1 MKKTIKQKPQDEQPT
16 DILKR
21 IAKRVEETTIDISNM
36 KSDLKMVSLRLSG
49 VEHNTEIMK
58 VDVEKI
64 KFDISNAEENLV
76 SKLVGLESRLNK
88 RITYVTDLITI
99 EFGGKLRNHDKRI
112 RIYRNIN
119 ARNGKKRPLQEIR
132 TLGAL

>member
-21 IAKRVEETTIDISNM
+21 IAKRGEETTIDISNM

-99 EFGGKLRNHDKRI
+99 EFGGKLRNHEKRI
-112 RIYRNIN
+112 RKIERI
-119 ARNGKKRPLQEIR
+119 QQVV
-132 TLGAL
+132 

>member
-64 KFDISNAEENLV
+64 KFDISNAEENL
-76 SKLVGLESRLNK
+76 
-88 RITYVTDLITI
+88 ITI
-99 EFGGKLRNHDKRI
+99 EFGGKLRNHEKRI
-112 RIYRNIN
+112 RKIERI
-119 ARNGKKRPLQEIR
+119 QQVV
-132 TLGAL
+132 